1 MLTGIVIIHVNWNKY
16 NESLVKRGEVLL
28 DFDVIDN
35 WPTELEKMNQGK
47 EGRKFVYPDSFIKL
61 LGYMRAYFH
70 LPSYRQTEGVVV
82 REHASN
88 TLPSIPDYSNINR
101 RINRL
106 DIKIDDDANKSS
118 LHDDHFVIVIDSTGI
133 KVSNRGEWIRH
144 KWNVKRGYLKIHLA
158 VDIKKK
164 RILSLH
170 VTSEQV
176 HDGKILPEL
185 IDDIITIKQN
195 KIVNTVIADGSYD
208 SNKNFQILSFKG
220 IKPAIKIRKN
230 SRCRKVNHYLRNKMV
245 KMQKNNLQ
253 NWKVSVNYGK
263 RWIAETVFSC
273 IKRIFGEYVTA
284 IRFENMIKE
293 LILRASLYNWFQS
306 IAII

>member
-1 MLTGIVIIHVNWNKY
+1 MNLLLNVVRYYLILML
-16 NESLVKRGEVLL
+16 L
-28 DFDVIDN
+28 IDN

-61 LGYMRAYFH
+61 PGYMRAYFH
-70 LPSYRQTEGVVV
+70 LPYRQTEGVV

-106 DIKIDDDANKSS
+106 HIKIDDDANKSS
-118 LHDDHFVIVIDSTGI
+118 LHDDHFVIAIDSTGI

-185 IDDIITIKQN
+185 IDDITIKQN
-195 KIVNTVIADGSYD
+195 KIVNTVIADGSYDD

-245 KMQKNNLQ
+245 KIQKNNLQ

>member
-1 MLTGIVIIHVNWNKY
+1 MNWRNY
-16 NESLVKRGEVLL
+16 NESLVRRGEVLL

-35 WPTELEKMNQGK
+35 WDTELEGMNK
-47 EGRKFVYPDSFIKL
+47 DKKGRKFVYPDSFIKL
-61 LGYMRAYFH
+61 LGYMRVYFH
-70 LPSYRQTEGVVV
+70 LPYRQTEGVV

-88 TLPSIPDYSNINR
+88 TLPSIPDYSRICR

-106 DIKIDDDANKSS
+106 DIKINNNDDRHVVNDYY
-118 LHDDHFVIVIDSTGI
+118 FVIAIDSTGI

-176 HDGKILPEL
+176 HDGKVLPKL
-185 IDDIITIKQN
+185 VDDITIKNN
-195 KIVNTVIADGSYD
+195 KEIDTAIMDGAYD
-208 SNKNFQILSFKG
+208 SNKNFQFLSFKG
-220 IKPAIKIRKN
+220 INPAIKVRKNARIRKD
-230 SRCRKVNHYLRNKMV
+230 NHYLRNKTV

-253 NWKVSVNYGK
+253 EWKNSVYYGS
-263 RWIAETVFSC
+263 RWIVESVFSC
-273 IKRIFGEYVTA
+273 IKRMFGAYVTA

-293 LILRASLYNWFQS
+293 ILLKASLYNWFRS
-306 IAII
+306 ITIV

>member
-1 MLTGIVIIHVNWNKY
+1 MNWNKY

-70 LPSYRQTEGVVV
+70 LPYRQTEGVV

-88 TLPSIPDYSNINR
+88 TLPSIPDYSNISR

-106 DIKIDDDANKSS
+106 DIKIDDTNKSS
-118 LHDDHFVIVIDSTGI
+118 LHDDHFVIAIDSTGI

>member
-1 MLTGIVIIHVNWNKY
+1 MNWNKY

-35 WPTELEKMNQGK
+35 WDNELEEMNKDK

-70 LPSYRQTEGVVV
+70 LPYRQTEGVV

-88 TLPSIPDYSNINR
+88 TLPSIPDYSNISR

-106 DIKIDDDANKSS
+106 NIKINDDDYYRFS
-118 LHDDHFVIVIDSTGI
+118 LQYDDYFVIAIDSTGI

-144 KWNVKRGYLKIHLA
+144 KWNVKRGYLKIHVA
-158 VDIKKK
+158 VDIKRK
-164 RILSLH
+164 RILSLY

-176 HDGKILPEL
+176 HDGKVLSKL
-185 IDDIITIKQN
+185 VDDITIKQN
-195 KIVNTVIADGSYD
+195 KVIDTAIMDGSYD
-208 SNKNFQILSFKG
+208 SNRNFQLLSFRG
-220 IKPAIKIRKN
+220 INPAIKVRKN
-230 SRCRKVNHYLRNKMV
+230 SRCKNTNHYLRNKTV
-245 KMQKNNLQ
+245 KMQKKNSLQ
-253 NWKVSVNYGK
+253 QWKDSVSDGQ

-273 IKRIFGEYVTA
+273 IKRMFGEYVTA

-293 LILRASLYNWFQS
+293 IILKASLYNWFQS
-306 IAII
+306 ITIR

>member
-1 MLTGIVIIHVNWNKY
+1 MNWNKY

-70 LPSYRQTEGVVV
+70 LPYRQTEGVV

-106 DIKIDDDANKSS
+106 DIKIDDANKSS
-118 LHDDHFVIVIDSTGI
+118 LHDDHFVIAIDSTGI

-185 IDDIITIKQN
+185 IDDITIKQN